1 MGDDDKE
8 IYWVKELEDM
18 LELDEYALG
27 LSKLESKLDDLD
39 YERSRG
45 RYSDL
50 HVEGDI
56 TINNL
61 SLLERLE
68 VIESAL
74 GLPQRDAELEQKYP
88 HLKEMYNKQVTSV
101 IGTMKTDMAYT
112 KEMEKLRTF
121 ELVKGEK
128 DEDV

>member
-1 MGDDDKE
+1 MGDEDKD
-8 IYWVKELEDM
+8 IYWVKELEEM

-27 LSKLESKLDDLD
+27 LSKLESKLDELD

-56 TINNL
+56 EINNL
-61 SLLERLE
+61 SLLERLQ

-74 GLPQRDAELEQKYP
+74 GLPQRDTELEEKYP
-88 HLKEMYNKQVTSV
+88 HLKEMYNKQVDAV
-101 IGTMKTDMAYT
+101 IGSIKTDMEYT

-121 ELVKGEK
+121 ELVKEEK
-128 DEDV
+128 DA